1 MVELFLL
8 IQLRIAHLI
17 KCDRK
22 INVSLFG
29 WVWSAKGSFIQHART
44 MFRIRTRIRHTVI
57 NWPLSQKLW
66 RHWDWNA
73 LDFRIGSKFGLIRC
87 SKGDKYYFKR
97 LGWWLLALC
106 LSFRTSA
113 AVFERHAG
121 SHVWLFL
128 VSGSHFVCITLVECN
143 LICAEIARTKWFL
156 NSRLKVYGPTENAAN
171 FVHLDSG
178 LVAKLFQIA
187 VFGPIFRRTDFH
199 NGSPLLE
206 FFF

>member
-1 MVELFLL
+1 MFLWRARVTAFLDAHIANNPWPAERYPSATLISNWCIFPSSSTPFYWWRKSKDERLMVELFLL

-87 SKGDKYYFKR
+87 SKGIRIHIISKTR
-97 LGWWLLALC
+97 LVTFSA
-106 LSFRTSA
+106 LSF
-113 AVFERHAG
+113 
-121 SHVWLFL
+121 
-128 VSGSHFVCITLVECN
+128 I
-143 LICAEIARTKWFL
+143 
-156 NSRLKVYGPTENAAN
+156 
-171 FVHLDSG
+171 
-178 LVAKLFQIA
+178 
-187 VFGPIFRRTDFH
+187 
-199 NGSPLLE
+199 
-206 FFF
+206 